1 MARLTRRS
9 PERPAAEDAAVAAL
23 SDSSVAAAVVHL
35 PDLKVLELS
44 RAARQ
49 LLFLGDDDADPTI
62 GDLIVGEPSEV
73 LQTLLRDGPLRGF
86 ETTHVVRTRAG
97 NVPMRAWVHTLS
109 RATPE
114 LAIVAFDPIHVDGS
128 GRPPLLTDE
137 NAPPVVGTADS

>member
-73 LQTLLRDGPLRGF
+73 LQTLLRDG
-86 ETTHVVRTRAG
+86 